1 MRPPGH
7 RSSANASVSDDEPVT
22 HIDEREGER
31 VAPRRQAGR
40 AGAFPPQSSSQTPP
54 GQPGRGRRV
63 GVGGVVLL
71 VLVDLVWQA
80 GLTSLSFLIL
90 LLLAAGGL
98 AATVNWAWN
107 RWPARGAL

>member
-1 MRPPGH
+1 
-7 RSSANASVSDDEPVT
+7 
-22 HIDEREGER
+22 
-31 VAPRRQAGR
+31 
-40 AGAFPPQSSSQTPP
+40 
-54 GQPGRGRRV
+54 
-63 GVGGVVLL
+63 VVLI
-71 VLVDLVWQA
+71 VLVDLVWHA

>member
-1 MRPPGH
+1 VRVG
-7 RSSANASVSDDEPVT
+7 DDRPVT
-22 HIDEREGER
+22 QTGER
-31 VAPRRQAGR
+31 QNEPAALRRQTGQAPGSRAQASTAKPPRRAGR
-40 AGAFPPQSSSQTPP
+40 S
-54 GQPGRGRRV
+54 RRV
-63 GVGGVVLL
+63 GVWAVVLI
-71 VLVDLVWQA
+71 VLVDLVWHA